1 MEIWEDIKNWPFHQ
15 ISNRGRVRA
24 LPGAAVAGRRIVEK
38 MELRKLTRRPDGYTL
53 IKQGHKSLCVHSL
66 VLTAFVGAPRE
77 GYEAR
82 FLNGDPSDI
91 RLENLMWGTREENYQ
106 NQVRR
111 GTYAHGERHGRV
123 KLTESEV
130 IAIKNRPH
138 DSSRALAKEYNVSH
152 QAISSIRS
160 GRTWRHVLVR

>member
-1 MEIWEDIKNWPFHQ
+1 MEIWKDIKNWPFHQ
-15 ISNRGRVRA
+15 ISNRGRVLV
-24 LPGAAVAGRRIVEK
+24 LPGATVAGRCIVK
-38 MELRKLTRRPDGYTL
+38 MELRKLTRRPDGY
-53 IKQGHKSLCVHSL
+53 IIVRQGYNSLYVHSL
-66 VLTAFVGAPRE
+66 VLTAFVGAPRP

-82 FLNGDPSDI
+82 HLNGDPSDN
-91 RLENLMWGTREENYQ
+91 RLKNLMWGTREENYQ

-111 GTYAHGERHGRV
+111 GTYAHGERHGSV

-152 QAISSIRS
+152 QAISSIRT
-160 GRTWRHVLVR
+160 GRTWQHVLIR